1 MNSSANQSSGIDSPN
16 FGTVFM
22 ISGTILGVFCP
33 LTVLANVLLLLA
45 IYKDPLNTFRTPTAC
60 FLVGL
65 AITDLVAG
73 LVPEPLVTS
82 CYFMH
87 YHDHPN
93 AITSCPKMFRIAG
106 IVAAITANASFLIV
120 MAFTFAQYVAVAFP
134 LKNMR
139 WHDEL

>member
-1 MNSSANQSSGIDSPN
+1 
-16 FGTVFM
+16 M
-22 ISGTILGVFCP
+22 ISETILGALCP

-106 IVAAITANASFLIV
+106 IVAAITMNASF
-120 MAFTFAQYVAVAFP
+120 
-134 LKNMR
+134 
-139 WHDEL
+139 